1 MIQHNYKGKVAVVT
15 GGSGILGGEMAK
27 AFLQAEMNVAI
38 LGRSKSK
45 IENFIHKNRAAED
58 KILGLAVD
66 VLDKKSLE
74 TAKEQIL
81 NKWGKIDILVNAAGG
96 NRTGAIVQPEDDF
109 FDLDTEA
116 FDEVVSLNFKG
127 TLLPTL
133 VFGKSMSDQKKGCII
148 NISSVAAQKPLTR
161 VVGYAGAKAAIDNF
175 TQWLAVEMATKY
187 SPQIRV
193 NAIAPGFFLSEQ
205 NHSLLLKE
213 DGSLTSR
220 GNTILSQTP
229 MKRFGEPKELIS
241 TLLWL
246 CSDASSF
253 VTGITVHVDGGFSA
267 FSGV

>member
-15 GGSGILGGEMAK
+15 GGSGILGGEMAE
-27 AFLQAEMNVAI
+27 ALLQAGMNVAI

-45 IENFIHKNRAAED
+45 IENFIHKNSLAKD
-58 KILGLAVD
+58 NILGLAVD

-96 NRTGAIVQPEDDF
+96 NRAGAIVQPEDDF

-229 MKRFGEPKELIS
+229 MKRFGEPKELTS

-253 VTGITVHVDGGFSA
+253 VTGITVQVDGGFSA